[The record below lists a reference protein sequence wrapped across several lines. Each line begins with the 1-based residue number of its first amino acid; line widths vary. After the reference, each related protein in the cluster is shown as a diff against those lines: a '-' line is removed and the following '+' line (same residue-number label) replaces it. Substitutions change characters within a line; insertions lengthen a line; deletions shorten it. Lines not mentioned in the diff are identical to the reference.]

1 MLGLAGDAEVLEPA
15 GLRAELAGRLAALD
29 ALLAAPAPAHGAK
42 PPAARRKPSRRRA
55 ADDLRV
61 EVDRFTRLTALA
73 SYLMQRCRDEVV
85 LDVATVKADLG
96 VTARELRD
104 DVGLLNLVNFGGDG
118 LLMYAEFSGRGKL
131 EVVCEVAGPELKRPA
146 RLSPLQADTLL
157 LAIELVGHHLPTAT
171 GAALRSAAK
180 KIEEARGGG
189 GTLVAGDQLVPA
201 DAVLRDVNRAIDEHR
216 LLRIEYWN
224 EGTDKT
230 SERVVEPY
238 LLVHSRSEWYYV
250 CWCRTAGGTRVFRV
264 ATTKSAELL
273 DGDVR
278 APGRTSSSTCTAARA
293 SRRPGAT
300 RRGRRPCGTAPPSP
314 AGSPSASRSRCCR
327 TAPAWRASPTW
338 TSAGSPPTCCRW
350 PTRRARST
358 RRRRWTAC
366 APS

>member
-1 MLGLAGDAEVLEPA
+1 
-15 GLRAELAGRLAALD
+15 
-29 ALLAAPAPAHGAK
+29 
-42 PPAARRKPSRRRA
+42 
-55 ADDLRV
+55 
-61 EVDRFTRLTALA
+61 
-73 SYLMQRCRDEVV
+73 MQRCRDEVV
-85 LDVATVKADLG
+85 LDVATMRADLG

-118 LLMYAEFSGRGKL
+118 LLMYAEITGRGKL

-157 LAIELVGHHLPTAT
+157 LAIELVGRHLPTAT
-171 GAALRSAAK
+171 GAALRSAAA
-180 KIEEARGGG
+180 KIERARGGA
-189 GTLVAGDQLVPA
+189 GTLAAGDQLVPA

-273 DGDVR
+273 DEVFALREDVELDVYRREGIPTSGSYAPRAATVWYSPAVARWIAEREPVEMLPDGACVASQPYVDVR
-278 APGRTSSSTCTAARA
+278 WLAAHLLPLADQARPLDPPEAVDGVRA
-293 SRRPGAT
+293 VVRRLRELYA
-300 RRGRRPCGTAPPSP
+300 
-314 AGSPSASRSRCCR
+314 
-327 TAPAWRASPTW
+327 
-338 TSAGSPPTCCRW
+338 
-350 PTRRARST
+350 
-358 RRRRWTAC
+358 
-366 APS
+366 